1 VLVFMNQSFS
11 EPIEDIH
18 WEIETPTT
26 LGNLIRQNWVG
37 PLFIWIVFD
46 GVAIGVLRD
55 QIGSSRLLRCPS
67 VSRSALPSA
76 GSSCSRTHAAGSTT
90 SSPSP

>member
-46 GVAIGVLRD
+46 VVAIVVLRD
-55 QIGSSRLLRCPS
+55 QLGLQSFAAVPLGLAIGTAVCW
-67 VSRSALPSA
+67 VFMFA
-76 GSSCSRTHAAGSTT
+76 HARGWIHDE
-90 SSPSP
+90 